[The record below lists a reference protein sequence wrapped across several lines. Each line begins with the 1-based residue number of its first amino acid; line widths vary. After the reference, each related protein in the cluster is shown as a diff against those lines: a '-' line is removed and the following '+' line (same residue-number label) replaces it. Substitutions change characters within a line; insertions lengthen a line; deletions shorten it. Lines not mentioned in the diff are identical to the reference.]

1 MTQFRES
8 AGVIQTNKKI
18 LSAVIDN
25 EVVLMSVDQGRY
37 YALDDVAS
45 DIWRRLA
52 RAPTQTELINE
63 LVEHY
68 NGDREHIER
77 DVAAL
82 LVRLAGEGLIDVQP

>member
-45 DIWRRLA
+45 DIGRRLA

-77 DVAAL
+77 DVL
-82 LVRLAGEGLIDVQP
+82 PCPGGLPVKG